1 MSATNYCF
9 RNNSRLTWNWAAPAA
24 AASWPSSPRP
34 RRQPVPCQDS
44 PLSMCI
50 AYSKCLVV
58 CHVPSRG
65 VGCHGSTPAGMLQS
79 GGTELELRSGNSS
92 V

>member
-1 MSATNYCF
+1 MLATNYYF
-9 RNNSRLTWNWAAPAA
+9 GNNSRLTSNWAAPAE

-50 AYSKCLVV
+50 AYLKCLVV

-65 VGCHGSTPAGMLQS
+65 VGCQGSTPAGMLQS
-79 GGTELELRSGNSS
+79 GETELELAPGNSS